1 MNAEE
6 VRKELA
12 SFYAR
17 YPVEAHQDSSLRH
30 WVRVERGTYRYRG
43 VIQHSGELNSVML
56 ALGQLIA
63 EESHRKEINREDVFP
78 IKEKTIR
85 VPCAHVGGW

>member
-1 MNAEE
+1 VNAEE

-17 YPVEAHQDSSLRH
+17 YPAEAHQDSIMRH
-30 WVRVERGTYRYRG
+30 WVRLDRGVYRYRG
-43 VIQHSGELNSVML
+43 VIQKGELNSVML
-56 ALGQLIA
+56 ALGKLIA
-63 EESHRKEINREDVFP
+63 NDSPPRELNRDDVFATR
-78 IKEKTIR
+78 EQTIR